1 VVSEPSKN
9 FQNRRVLGIPFVSRF
24 PRVCGSPERLCNFL
38 DIMQTC
44 PFVKSGGDETTPKL
58 KLRDLHRN
66 EEMDGLIAVSTRPR
80 VSPTRFMWS
89 SSYKLVRGSGGGRVL
104 SPFRTKLS
112 HRRFS
117 ILSVALYR
125 RRKTHGYDRQ
135 ILIFTIV
142 RKKYS
147 LP

>member
-1 VVSEPSKN
+1 MVSEPSKN

-66 EEMDGLIAVSTRPR
+66 EEMVGLIAVSTRPR

-89 SSYKLVRGSGGGRVL
+89 SSCKQVRGDGSGSSAPSGRNYCPADFQFYL
-104 SPFRTKLS
+104 WLF
-112 HRRFS
+112 
-117 ILSVALYR
+117 
-125 RRKTHGYDRQ
+125 
-135 ILIFTIV
+135 IV
-142 RKKYS
+142 GEKHTVMTDKS
-147 LP
+147 